1 MSETLTQ
8 TPNIHVNKK
17 TKVAAGVTAIALGL
31 GIGVTMKRGVS
42 AENAFKTD
50 IAIPAENKPHIDYA
64 VKPGDTEGAIAARF
78 GHANDLNY
86 ENMIN
91 AQLPKA
97 DQHDRLLQPG
107 EQLNLPPK

>member
-1 MSETLTQ
+1 MSEILTQ
-8 TPNIHVNKK
+8 TPNLHVSKK
-17 TKVAAGVTAIALGL
+17 AKVAAGVTAVALGL
-31 GIGVTMKRGVS
+31 GVGVTMKRGAN

-50 IAIPAENKPHIDYA
+50 ISVPAETQPHIDYA
-64 VKPGDTEGAIAARF
+64 VKPGDTEGAIGARF

-91 AQLPKA
+91 AQLPKS